1 VQHDRVVNWSYFFSV
16 DDQHPPQPSKRIDT
30 LLAHSLIDLPT
41 SVVGETEIPEQHS
54 LAYRDLVRGEALD
67 LPSGE
72 AIARVM
78 RVEPLSKDEIGLQQL
93 GWNSETPLWFYILR
107 EAEVRNNGAYLGAVG
122 GRIVA
127 EVLLGLIGGD
137 PSSYLNASPDW
148 QPELPAAQA
157 GQFTIADLLRF
168 AKAV

>member
-1 VQHDRVVNWSYFFSV
+1 
-16 DDQHPPQPSKRIDT
+16 
-30 LLAHSLIDLPT
+30 
-41 SVVGETEIPEQHS
+41 
-54 LAYRDLVRGEALD
+54 
-67 LPSGE
+67 
-72 AIARVM
+72 M
-78 RVEPLSKDEIGLQQL
+78 DEIGLQQL

-107 EAEVRNNGAYLGAVG
+107 EAEVRNNGAHLGEVG
-122 GRIVA
+122 GRIVT